1 MQTQEQEKLSSSTL
15 KRNPKMDLSSTDL
28 LKLLSHLE
36 GELQARD
43 VAIAVLKSEKVKQML
58 VQNRYRTAPAQS
70 EPMDALQ
77 RDSTQV
83 KDSRVDETQIR
94 GLADR
99 QVASIENLIRQ
110 NRKMQLH
117 MTSIL
122 KDAEVRHQKVVQEL
136 EEEKCKHEHDTAQ
149 GDDITYGL
157 EKDRTRLKQELDVE
171 RLAKKKLEKELKKA
185 MDQAEEEREKQ
196 KQIVLIL
203 LEDRKK
209 AIMKY
214 IEERKR
220 SEDLAQ
226 ILSEEKGRVDS
237 MAEGLEEESKKAL
250 QMEAELE
257 KHLAEFDTERQQLR
271 AALAKEEK
279 RAREAEVELEALKR
293 KMMDGATGPSATMRP
308 RSAVAP
314 QLVPKPANLT
324 AAGMTSSV
332 VSKVVQPTA
341 TVSSVPVCAPTTGI
355 ARSVS
360 PGQTLRPTPAEAT
373 QSNQTMPTSP
383 KLSPVSNLMPVAPNS
398 GAAPAVSPVAKKLAP
413 VVRGTP
419 PPVPPNKP
427 VVPPK
432 KPTDLDA
439 KPSKI
444 LS

>member
-122 KDAEVRHQKVVQEL
+122 KDAEVRHQK
-136 EEEKCKHEHDTAQ
+136 
-149 GDDITYGL
+149 
-157 EKDRTRLKQELDVE
+157 ELDVE

>member
-58 VQNRYRTAPAQS
+58 VQNRFRSPAAQS
-70 EPMDALQ
+70 EPMAALQ

-94 GLADR
+94 ALADR

-110 NRKMQLH
+110 NRKMQIH
-117 MTSIL
+117 MAKIL
-122 KDAEVRHQKVVQEL
+122 KDAEDRHRK
-136 EEEKCKHEHDTAQ
+136 
-149 GDDITYGL
+149 
-157 EKDRTRLKQELDVE
+157 ELDIE

-185 MDQAEEEREKQ
+185 SELAEEEREKQ

-257 KHLAEFDTERQQLR
+257 KHLAEFDTERQQLK
-271 AALAKEEK
+271 AAVAKEEK
-279 RAREAEVELEALKR
+279 RAREAEIELEALKR
-293 KMMDGATGPSATMRP
+293 KYMDGAAGQSATMRP
-308 RSAVAP
+308 RPGVAP

-360 PGQTLRPTPAEAT
+360 PGQTLRPADAAQP
-373 QSNQTMPTSP
+373 NQNIPTSP
-383 KLSPVSNLMPVAPNS
+383 KLSPVTNLMPSTAT
-398 GAAPAVSPVAKKLAP
+398 APAVSPVAKKVAP

-427 VVPPK
+427 VIPPK
-432 KPTDLDA
+432 KPTDLDP
-439 KPSKI
+439 KTSKV

>member
-58 VQNRYRTAPAQS
+58 VQNRFRSPAAQS
-70 EPMDALQ
+70 EPMAALQ

-94 GLADR
+94 ALADR

-110 NRKMQLH
+110 NRKMQIH
-117 MTSIL
+117 MAKIL
-122 KDAEVRHQKVVQEL
+122 KDAEDRHRKVVQEL

-157 EKDRTRLKQELDVE
+157 EKDRTRLKQELDIE

-185 MDQAEEEREKQ
+185 SELAEEEREKQ

-257 KHLAEFDTERQQLR
+257 KHLAEFDTERQQLK
-271 AALAKEEK
+271 AAVAKEEK
-279 RAREAEVELEALKR
+279 RAREAEIELEALKR
-293 KMMDGATGPSATMRP
+293 KYMDGAAGQSATMRP
-308 RSAVAP
+308 RPGVAP

-360 PGQTLRPTPAEAT
+360 PGQTLRPADAAQP
-373 QSNQTMPTSP
+373 NQNIPTSP
-383 KLSPVSNLMPVAPNS
+383 KLSPVTNLMPSTAT
-398 GAAPAVSPVAKKLAP
+398 APAVSPVAKKVAP

-427 VVPPK
+427 VIPPK
-432 KPTDLDA
+432 KPTDLDP
-439 KPSKI
+439 KTSKV